1 MPGMT
6 IVEGGWEKIN
16 SIIDAIESAAN
27 AGLMGNRSAALADIK
42 AAVYELR
49 ETLRNEVTVCGDN
62 VA

>member
-6 IVEGGWEKIN
+6 IQEGGWEKIN
-16 SIIDAIESAAN
+16 STIDEIESAAN